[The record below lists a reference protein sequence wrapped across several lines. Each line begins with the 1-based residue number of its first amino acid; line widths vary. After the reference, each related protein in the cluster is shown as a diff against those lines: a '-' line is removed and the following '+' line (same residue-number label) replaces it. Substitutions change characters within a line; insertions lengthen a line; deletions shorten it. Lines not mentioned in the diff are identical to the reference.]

1 MCKIVISLIIATWS
15 SFLFAQSAER
25 LLEQKGV
32 DYFIQNTDKVN
43 GVDLSICRLYYSG
56 QVEEPEQCFSFMQ
69 LECLIGETKNL
80 FELWNKEEQMYEQIV
95 VDANSQ
101 KLERVVLDY
110 SIVYQEEPN
119 IDSRCITDY
128 HLRLSKVFRING
140 TAYVCIVMIPY
151 SQEASVNYYFV
162 EFNPSGDPV
171 EIYTTSLDIC
181 YVE

>member
-1 MCKIVISLIIATWS
+1 MHRLGILFLITLLPNLSYAQPKEGVIG
-15 SFLFAQSAER
+15 
-25 LLEQKGV
+25 QKAF
-32 DYFIQNTDKVN
+32 DYFVQKIDKVN
-43 GVDLSICRLYYSG
+43 GVNLSDCRLYYSG

-69 LECLIGETKNL
+69 LDCLIGETKNL
-80 FELWNKEEQMYEQIV
+80 LELWNKEEQMYEQIV
-95 VDANSQ
+95 VDANFQ
-101 KLERVVLDY
+101 NNERVVLDY
-110 SIVYQEEPN
+110 SIVHQEEPN
-119 IDSRCITDY
+119 KDSRCITDY